1 MNWSFIICTHDPN
14 QEKIDSSICTIED
27 LRIPNYEIIVVGGK
41 RHSPLPNVRFLTFDE
56 TTKGWLT
63 KKKNDAAKI
72 AKYENLCI
80 CHDYFAFDY
89 EWYSGWLKRNTEIN
103 DWQVASNQIKLINGA
118 RDWADWISW
127 DHPEVAQGRGISY
140 NDQSNTNK
148 QFIAGHYFVVKKDF
162 FLKNLL
168 DETLIQNEQEDV
180 EWSLRIRNNAKII
193 FNPYSTVRHL
203 KNHRHMRFWRK
214 RSL

>member
-1 MNWSFIICTHDPN
+1 MNWSFIICTHDPD
-14 QEKIDSSICTIED
+14 QEKVDSSITTIED

-41 RHSPLPNVRFLTFDE
+41 RKKPIPNVTFLEFNE
-56 TTKGWLT
+56 SRKGWLT

-89 EWYSGWLKRNTEIN
+89 EWYSGWLKRNSEIDN
-103 DWQVASNQIKLINGA
+103 WQIASNQIKLINGV

-127 DHPEVAQGRGISY
+127 DHPKVPQGHGISY
-140 NDQSNTNK
+140 YDQENTDR
-148 QFIAGHYFVVKKDF
+148 QFIAGHYFIVKRKF
-162 FLKNLL
+162 FLDNLL
-168 DETLIQNEQEDV
+168 NEKLAQNDQEDV
-180 EWSLRIRNNAKII
+180 EWSLRVRNKAKIT
-193 FNPYSTVRHL
+193 FNPYSIVRHL
-203 KNHRHMRFWRK
+203 KNHRHLRLWRK